1 VGRPTYAEHQW
12 PNVPGSAKDVRS
24 WGRHQQ
30 WRSARAGVG
39 RGATGPSTGRCSRP
53 PPLFGGFTQAY
64 LWRDHGRALDD
75 LDVALGTLAC
85 LALWARRS
93 RPVEAAVVAIA
104 AASVS
109 PLAVGAG
116 LVIFFNTALRV
127 RGRALAALGAF
138 TVVGSVVF
146 PLVNPKAGEVVKAAF
161 PAFLLTVIAFGSGLY
176 VRARRELEGALRQR
190 AYQLEADQECR
201 VEAAREAERRRIAR
215 EMHDVLAHRLSLLS
229 VYAGALEFRPGAPPE
244 EIAQAASVVR
254 ASAAAAL
261 EELRQVVSVLREDDL
276 QGSGP
281 PQPAVAQLP
290 DLLEES
296 RAAGMAV
303 CAHIDAVGLASLPES
318 LGRTAYRVVQEGLT
332 NARKHAPGSSV
343 EVTVAANGT
352 AALVVE
358 VLNAPGEAVPPA
370 GPRDDAGGAGLIGLG
385 ERLALVGGA
394 LEHGWTIGGGY
405 MLRAAVPRR
414 P

>member
-1 VGRPTYAEHQW
+1 MAERPGLRERRLLQAAALPPAVRRGRRRERRDWA
-12 PNVPGSAKDVRS
+12 VD
-24 WGRHQQ
+24 
-30 WRSARAGVG
+30 
-39 RGATGPSTGRCSRP
+39 GALFAAAA
-53 PPLFGGFTQAY
+53 LFGGFTQAY
-64 LWRDHGRALDD
+64 LWADHGRALDD

-93 RPVEAAVVAIA
+93 RPVEAFVVAFA

-109 PLAVGAG
+109 PLALGAG
-116 LVIFFNTALRV
+116 LVMIFNAALRV
-127 RGRALAALGAF
+127 RGRALAALAALA
-138 TVVGSVVF
+138 VVGSIVF
-146 PLVNPKAGEVVKAAF
+146 PLVNPKAGEVVKTAF

-176 VRARRELEGALRQR
+176 VRARRELEGSLRQR
-190 AYQLEADQECR
+190 ADQLEADQER
-201 VEAAREAERRRIAR
+201 SVEAAREAERRRIAR

-229 VYAGALEFRPGAPPE
+229 IHAGALQFRPGAPPE

-254 ASAAAAL
+254 ASAVAAL
-261 EELRQVVSVLREDDL
+261 EELRQVISVLREDDL

-281 PQPAVAQLP
+281 PQPALAQLP
-290 DLLEES
+290 ALLEES

-303 CAHIDAVGLASLPES
+303 RAHIDTAGLASLPEA

-332 NARKHAPGSSV
+332 NSRKHAPGSPV
-343 EVTVAANGT
+343 EVTVSANGT

-358 VLNAPGEAVPPA
+358 VVNAPGAAVSPV
-370 GPRDDAGGAGLIGLG
+370 GLRRHEGGAGLVGLG

-394 LEHGWTIGGGY
+394 LEHGQTNDGGY